1 MICFAMISHTPAS
14 VGTYVHAVL
23 LPQLSPPPLLL
34 FIEKTKRCTATFTEH
49 YIICV
54 CEITTFLSLVL

>member
-49 YIICV
+49 YMCV
-54 CEITTFLSLVL
+54 CVK

>member
-23 LPQLSPPPLLL
+23 LPQLSPLL
-34 FIEKTKRCTATFTEH
+34 FIEKTKRCTATFTE
-49 YIICV
+49 YNMTVRCV
-54 CEITTFLSLVL
+54 CV